1 MHNIEFYEQRRI
13 QVGKRISETRE
24 ALKLTQDEL
33 ANKLNRNRTTVSF
46 WESGKRLPPLADTL
60 LMCVLFECE
69 LGYLLCDYPCKTKE
83 KTDIQEATGLS
94 EAAIVSLQSLANSDD
109 SLVQLANN
117 AALSFT
123 SELLCCKDFRRLI
136 NAFGE
141 ARRCKRE
148 LATASKFDLE
158 DVEYQ
163 RLIPTKWQLEREHS
177 VAVEINGVTSLVVDE
192 EKIEADMRMLAR
204 QNAAKKLKSLTEA
217 HTIARFAIAE
227 VISRITDELEDDNHA
242 KA

>member
-1 MHNIEFYEQRRI
+1 MNVELTLGEKLKDLRTGRKMTLAALEAAVGVSASVVREYENDTKSPTVKPLTALARFFNVSTDYL
-13 QVGKRISETRE
+13 VGLHAEPTACIETR
-24 ALKLTQDEL
+24 A
-33 ANKLNRNRTTVSF
+33 A
-46 WESGKRLPPLADTL
+46 
-60 LMCVLFECE
+60 
-69 LGYLLCDYPCKTKE
+69 CDL
-83 KTDIQEATGLS
+83 TGLS

-109 SLVQLANN
+109 SLMQLANS